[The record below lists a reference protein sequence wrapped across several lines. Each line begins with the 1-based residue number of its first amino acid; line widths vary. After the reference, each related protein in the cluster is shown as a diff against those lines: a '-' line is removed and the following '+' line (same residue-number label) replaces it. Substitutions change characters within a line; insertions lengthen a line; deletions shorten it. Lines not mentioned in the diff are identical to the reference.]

1 MLDAINNW
9 RFARRDIF
17 AHFPNLN
24 AEMHVDKNELEE
36 EAARPV
42 RRTLAERLDFTTL
55 GISLVL
61 IAVSWGS
68 QVQKM
73 DTLNDEIMFLR
84 NREMTPGAAA
94 AINGIQVFDRAM
106 DIRITNLEDDQRA
119 SRIEMMSY
127 LQRIEEKLDTHSEGR
142 R

>member
-73 DTLNDEIMFLR
+73 DTMNDEILYLR

-94 AINGIQVFDRAM
+94 AIAAIRETDSALMRQQLQYELEQRAM
-106 DIRITNLEDDQRA
+106 RA
-119 SRIEMMSY
+119 EIMTYLLRIEQKVDDHMKS
-127 LQRIEEKLDTHSEGR
+127 R
-142 R
+142 

>member
-73 DTLNDEIMFLR
+73 DTMNDEILYLR

-94 AINGIQVFDRAM
+94 AIAAIRETDSALMRQQLQYESEQRAM
-106 DIRITNLEDDQRA
+106 RA
-119 SRIEMMSY
+119 EIMTYLLRIEQKVDDHMKS
-127 LQRIEEKLDTHSEGR
+127 R
-142 R
+142 

>member
-9 RFARRDIF
+9 RFARRDILALF
-17 AHFPNLN
+17 SNPN
-24 AEMHVDKNELEE
+24 AEMPVDKNELEE
-36 EAARPV
+36 ESARPV

-68 QVQKM
+68 QIQKM
-73 DTLNDEIMFLR
+73 DTMNDEILFLR

-94 AINGIQVFDRAM
+94 AIAAIRETDAALMREQSALESELRA
-106 DIRITNLEDDQRA
+106 QRTEIMA
-119 SRIEMMSY
+119 YLLRIEQKVDDHM
-127 LQRIEEKLDTHSEGR
+127 KGGR
-142 R
+142 